1 MNRTALA
8 VVAIATL
15 SFAAPAVLFASE
27 PAPPPPGLNDKGVQ
41 TAPTAVDA
49 TPAATKG
56 DSETLKPTMPD
67 TRLVRDKGSRSNDRS
82 AAQIEATSD
91 SVTERKEGSDTVR
104 EYREKGKLRMVRIV
118 PQSGPTQT
126 YYDRNGD
133 GRLNKDSF
141 EGPVSPVYFTLYE
154 WD

>member
-1 MNRTALA
+1 MKRIALLVA
-8 VVAIATL
+8 VAAASCPLFV
-15 SFAAPAVLFASE
+15 FADQPLQS
-27 PAPPPPGLNDKGVQ
+27 APPPPGINEKGVE
-41 TAPTAVDA
+41 TTSVPVVEGGTVE
-49 TPAATKG
+49 PA
-56 DSETLKPTMPD
+56 MPD
-67 TRLVRDKGSRSNDRS
+67 TRLVRDKASRSNDRS
-82 AAQIEATSD
+82 AAQIEAASD
-91 SVTERKEGSDTVR
+91 SVTERKEGDDTVQ

-118 PQSGPTQT
+118 PQNGPTQT

>member
-1 MNRTALA
+1 MKRIALLVA
-8 VVAIATL
+8 VAAAFCPLLVFAGTTL
-15 SFAAPAVLFASE
+15 PS
-27 PAPPPPGLNDKGVQ
+27 APPPPDMDAKGVE
-41 TAPTAVDA
+41 
-49 TPAATKG
+49 TPAAPVAEG
-56 DSETLKPTMPD
+56 ETASPAMPD
-67 TRLVRDKGSRSNDRS
+67 TRLVRDKASRSNDRS
-82 AAQIEATSD
+82 AAQIEAAAD
-91 SVTERKEGSDTVR
+91 SVTERKEGNDTVR

-118 PQSGPTQT
+118 PKSGPAQT